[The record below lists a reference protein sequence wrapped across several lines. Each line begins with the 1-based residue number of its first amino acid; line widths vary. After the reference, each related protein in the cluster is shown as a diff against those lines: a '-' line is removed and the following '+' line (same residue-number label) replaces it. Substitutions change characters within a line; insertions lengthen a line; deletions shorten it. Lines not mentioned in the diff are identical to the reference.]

1 MFTNKMICQIDEYM
15 LYCQSKQLSEKT
27 MESYE
32 QTLHLLERGC
42 GEEMLIEKSDEQNGR
57 KEQPTNKTNGNR
69 KSLGRLK
76 GAKTVAR

>member
-32 QTLHLLERGC
+32 QTLHLFERLC
-42 GEEMLIEKSDEQNGR
+42 GDEMLIENVTEITEGFIRRYINDLQTRGKYMACCNDGT
-57 KEQPTNKTNGNR
+57 KK
-69 KSLGRLK
+69 
-76 GAKTVAR
+76 